1 MANVVKDSKFRG
13 INKGKGVDGPVAQ
26 VTIGVIMVIT
36 VIFVMLPIFITIL
49 SSLKTNY
56 EAALGIWSWPHTP
69 RWGNWATG
77 MQNITGNML
86 NSIIICIIATAGVI
100 FFSSIVAYVLVRH
113 SFPGKEI
120 VFSAIIA
127 LMIIPGVLTLTPQ
140 FLLMMNLGIKN
151 TWWALLLPYISGG
164 QVGAIFLFRTFMAQQ
179 PNELFEAAKIDG
191 AGEIMMYARIAVP
204 LAIPVMAIQAV
215 GTFGAYYN
223 DYLWPMLVIDEQAK
237 QTLMPV
243 LRALTA
249 QISGVYEEQGITHS
263 MYLLSGIPLI
273 FTTAL
278 GLKYFINGD
287 FAAGLKL

>member
-1 MANVVKDSKFRG
+1 MAKVEKEKRFRG
-13 INKGKGVDGPVAQ
+13 LNKGKGVDGPVAQ
-26 VTIGVIMVIT
+26 VVIGIIMTLTVLFVLLPIIIT
-36 VIFVMLPIFITIL
+36 VL

-56 EAALGIWSWPHTP
+56 EAALGIWSWPRTP
-69 RWGNWATG
+69 KWENWGIG
-77 MQNITGNML
+77 LQNITSNML
-86 NSIIICIIATAGVI
+86 NSLIICTVATAGVV
-100 FFSSIVAYVLVRH
+100 FFSSIVAYVLARH
-113 SFPGKEI
+113 DFPGKEVI
-120 VFSAIIA
+120 FSAIIA

-140 FLLMMNLGIKN
+140 FLLINNIGLKN

-164 QVGAIFLFRTFMAQQ
+164 QVGAIFLFRTFMSQQ
-179 PNELFEAAKIDG
+179 PDELFEAAKIDG
-191 AGEIMMYARIAVP
+191 AGELMMYAKIAVP
-204 LAIPVMAIQAV
+204 LAIPVLAIQAV

-243 LRALTA
+243 LRSLTA
-249 QISGVYEEQGITHS
+249 QIAGVYEEQGVTHS

-278 GLKYFINGD
+278 GLKYFISGD